1 MKEGHITQSTLD
13 ARIKELEEQV
23 NNLEYQIAQRDKT
36 IAKAHKLLVL
46 EKFYYP
52 ENESLTDED

>member
-1 MKEGHITQSTLD
+1 MKD